1 MTYGLGCL
9 RLVEEAALAEAV
21 KRGIPWI
28 DTARV
33 YPGSEALVAQHIPDG
48 AAKVVTKCGMQPGY
62 RPDGL
67 ASAILADARASVAA
81 LGRPP
86 DLLLLH
92 APDDAVD
99 LATSARALAR
109 AQREGL
115 ARAVGLSNVTR
126 GQIERV
132 AGMMEIAGIEVALGP
147 YDDTAARGGIVGW
160 CRDHGVPLLA
170 YSVFGGPKGVARLR
184 RDEVVRRIAAV
195 HGATAEAVMLAYVR
209 GLAPVIVPLVG
220 ARTAAQVVV
229 AEVALN
235 GGERAQLDARF
246 PGLAEARQTRRSP
259 AEPRA
264 EAVLLMGIPGA
275 GKSRLARDFVESGYL
290 RLNRDEL
297 GGTLKTIARKLGDAL
312 ASGATRIVLDN
323 TYVSRATRNDVLRIA
338 HAAGAAVRCVH
349 AATSLADAQV
359 NLALRMLERH
369 GALLGGSDLR
379 RKDDPGFFAP
389 PVLHR
394 MHRDLEPPGADE
406 GFAAIETVPF
416 VREGAPGRAAH
427 IVPASRA
434 LAERARRPDALLLV
448 YGWREPAPTLD
459 GNHDIA
465 LCTHP
470 AGPPLCWCRPPLPGL
485 VLALARRNGVDLRA
499 STFVATTHAERALGA
514 MLGLECQA

>member
-1 MTYGLGCL
+1 MNYGLGCL
-9 RLVEEAALAEAV
+9 RLAEEAALAEAV
-21 KRGIPWI
+21 ARGVPWI

-33 YPGSEALVAQHIPDG
+33 YPGSEELVARHVPEG
-48 AAKVVTKCGMQPGY
+48 AARVITKCGMQPGY
-62 RPDGL
+62 RPDGR
-67 ASAILADARASVAA
+67 AGAILADARASVAA
-81 LGRPP
+81 LARPP

-109 AQREGL
+109 AEREGL

-132 AGMMEIAGIEVALGP
+132 AGIMDIAGIEVALGP
-147 YDDTAARGGIVGW
+147 YDDTAARGGVVAW
-160 CRDHGVPLLA
+160 CRDHGVPLFA

-184 RDEVVRRIAAV
+184 RDGVVRLVARE
-195 HGATAEAVMLAYVR
+195 HGTTPEAVMLAYVR

-229 AEVALN
+229 PRVELTAPDI
-235 GGERAQLDARF
+235 AQLDARF
-246 PGLAEARQTRRSP
+246 PGLAEARQARRSP

-264 EAVLLMGIPGA
+264 EVVLLMGIPGA
-275 GKSRLARDFVESGYL
+275 GKSRLARAFVERGYL

-297 GGTLKTIARKLGDAL
+297 GGTLKTIARRLAEAL
-312 ASGATRIVLDN
+312 AGGATRVVLDN

-338 HAAGAAVRCVH
+338 HAAGAAVRCSH

-369 GALLGGSDLR
+369 GTLLGGADLR
-379 RKDDPGFFAP
+379 RKDDPGLFAP

-416 VREGAPGRAAH
+416 ERVNVPGRAAH
-427 IVPASRA
+427 IVPVSRA
-434 LAERARRPDALLLV
+434 PAERALRPDALLLV
-448 YGWREPAPTLD
+448 YGWGEPAPSLE
-459 GNHDIA
+459 GAHDIA

-470 AGPPLCWCRPPLPGL
+470 PGPPQCWCRPPLPGL

-499 STFVATTHAERALGA
+499 STFVATTPAERALGA
-514 MLGLECQA
+514 MLGLECVP